1 MRAGVHRKDG
11 RFATGV
17 FHLWHPW
24 NDRAQL
30 SANRKRLDETIS
42 STRVAALRGLST
54 LAAEDEIAA
63 HSSVA
68 QR

>member
-1 MRAGVHRKDG
+1 MRAGVRRKDG

-30 SANRKRLDETIS
+30 SANRERLDETIA
-42 STRVAALRGLST
+42 STRTAALRGLSA
-54 LAAEDEIAA
+54 LATEEEMSA
-63 HSSVA
+63 HSSMA